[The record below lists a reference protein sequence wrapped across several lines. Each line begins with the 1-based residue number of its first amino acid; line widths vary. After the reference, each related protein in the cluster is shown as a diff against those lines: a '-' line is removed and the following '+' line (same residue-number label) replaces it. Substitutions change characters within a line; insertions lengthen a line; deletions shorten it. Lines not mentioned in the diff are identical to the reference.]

1 MEKGGELTPALSILH
16 LSGATTWRGGEQ
28 QIAYLFEWQLDQG
41 MEPYLL
47 CPAVSALG
55 DRLQAKHPQRIFRA
69 PLRNAL
75 SLSFAK
81 EVGRLSRNLGVD
93 LLHLHDAKAH
103 NMGFLAQIL
112 GFITLPMVLHR
123 RVVRKPSHSF
133 LTRWKYN
140 HPSIG
145 SIFCVSQEVS
155 RVMHA
160 YVRQPEK
167 IRLVY
172 SAIHAQPWKVPSQ
185 APDSVARH
193 DLPRIGF
200 VGALEKEKGLF
211 DFLSV
216 AKKVSAAFPCQFLL
230 VGGGSLAKTLRQEAL
245 SLGLENQIVFTGF
258 VENVGPYLA
267 AMDIFLFP
275 SLEEGLGT
283 SVLDAMAMGIPVVA
297 SQVGGIP
304 ELLVSGQ
311 QGFLAKPGEVNAMV
325 SHCLALLKDPLLR
338 KQMGQEGVKRAQFF
352 SVERMGF
359 AILEAYKALL
369 GL

>member
-1 MEKGGELTPALSILH
+1 MENGGMLNPTLSVLH

-47 CPAVSALG
+47 CPVVSVLG
-55 DRLQAKHPQRIFRA
+55 DRLQEKHPQRIFRA
-69 PLRNAL
+69 PMKNAL

-81 EVGRLSRNLGVD
+81 EVGRLSRNLGID

-103 NMGFLAQIL
+103 NMGFLAHVL
-112 GFITLPMVLHR
+112 GLVKLPMVLHR
-123 RVVRKPSHSF
+123 RVVREPSQSF

-140 HPSIG
+140 HPAIG
-145 SIFCVSQEVS
+145 CILCVSQGVS
-155 RVMHA
+155 QVMRA

-172 SAIHAQPWKVPSQ
+172 SAIHAQRWKVPSDPP
-185 APDSVARH
+185 ASVAKLG
-193 DLPRIGF
+193 LPRIGF

-216 AKKVSAAFPCQFLL
+216 AKKVSEAFPCQFLL
-230 VGGGSLAKTLRQEAL
+230 VGGGTLEKTLRQEAL
-245 SLGLENQIVFTGF
+245 SLGLENHLVFTGF
-258 VENVGPYLA
+258 VEDPGPYFG

-311 QGFLAKPGEVNAMV
+311 QGFLAKPGEVDAMV
-325 SHCLALLKDPLLR
+325 YHCLALLRDPYLR
-338 KQMGQEGVKRAQFF
+338 TQMGQEGIKRARLF
-352 SVERMGF
+352 SVDKMGL
-359 AILEAYKALL
+359 AIHGVYKDLL